1 MKKIVIDEAKLP
13 EVMDIIEAAAELMD
27 ISGYESDAE
36 SISRLEEY
44 QKRLIAIT
52 GNNKLDIEDFREYW
66 GWTSLETVARKAL
79 MPPPEKTE
87 LTDEQIKEI
96 VTNVT
101 SLEEEEQMD
110 WYLDFLEINTGLDN
124 LTDYIF
130 YPDLVGLDR
139 NADLNQIA
147 DKIIADRK

>member
-1 MKKIVIDEAKLP
+1 MKKIVINEAKLP

-27 ISGYESDAE
+27 KRDYDSDAD
-36 SISRLEEY
+36 SKSRLEEY

-52 GNNKLDIEDFREYW
+52 GNNKLEIEAFREYW

-96 VTNVT
+96 VTNIM
-101 SLEEEEQMD
+101 SLEEEEMD
-110 WYLDFLEINTGLDN
+110 WYLEYLEINTGLDN

-147 DKIIADRK
+147 DKIITDRK

>member
-13 EVMDIIEAAAELMD
+13 EVMDIIEDAAELMD
-27 ISGYESDAE
+27 KRDYNSDAAVR
-36 SISRLEEY
+36 SKLEEY
-44 QKRLIAIT
+44 QKGLIAVT
-52 GNNKLDIEDFREYW
+52 GNDKLEIEAFREYW

-79 MPPPEKTE
+79 MPPPDKTE
-87 LTDEQIKEI
+87 VTDEQIKEI
-96 VTNVT
+96 VTNIT
-101 SLEEEEQMD
+101 SLEEEETD
-110 WYLDFLEINTGLDN
+110 WYLEFLKINTGLDN
-124 LTDYIF
+124 LSDYIF

>member
-13 EVMDIIEAAAELMD
+13 EVMDIIEDAAELMD
-27 ISGYESDAE
+27 KRDYNSDAAVR
-36 SISRLEEY
+36 SKLEEY
-44 QKRLIAIT
+44 QKRLIAVT
-52 GNNKLDIEDFREYW
+52 GNDKLEIEAFREYW

-79 MPPPEKTE
+79 MPPPDKTE
-87 LTDEQIKEI
+87 VTDEQIKEI
-96 VTNVT
+96 VTNIT
-101 SLEEEEQMD
+101 SLEEEETD
-110 WYLDFLEINTGLDN
+110 WYLEFLEINTGLDN
-124 LTDYIF
+124 LSDYIF

>member
-27 ISGYESDAE
+27 KRDYNSDAAI
-36 SISRLEEY
+36 ISKLEEY

-52 GNNKLDIEDFREYW
+52 GNDKLEIEDFREYW
-66 GWTSLETVARKAL
+66 GWTSLETVARKVL

-87 LTDEQIKEI
+87 VTDEQINEI
-96 VTNVT
+96 VTNIM
-101 SLEEEEQMD
+101 SLEEEEMD
-110 WYLDFLEINTGLDN
+110 WQLKFLEINTGLDN

-147 DKIIADRK
+147 NKIIADRK

>member
-27 ISGYESDAE
+27 KRDYNSDAAVR
-36 SISRLEEY
+36 SKLEEY
-44 QKRLIAIT
+44 QKRLIAVT
-52 GNNKLDIEDFREYW
+52 GNDKLEIEDFREYW

-87 LTDEQIKEI
+87 VTDEQIKEI
-96 VTNVT
+96 VTNIM
-101 SLEEEEQMD
+101 SLEEEETD
-110 WYLDFLEINTGLDN
+110 WYLEFLEINTGLDN

>member
-13 EVMDIIEAAAELMD
+13 EVMDIIEDAAELMD
-27 ISGYESDAE
+27 KRDYNSDAAVR
-36 SISRLEEY
+36 SKLEEY
-44 QKRLIAIT
+44 QKRLIAVT
-52 GNNKLDIEDFREYW
+52 GNDKLEIEAFREYW

-87 LTDEQIKEI
+87 VTDEQIKEI
-96 VTNVT
+96 VTNIT
-101 SLEEEEQMD
+101 SLEEEETD
-110 WYLDFLEINTGLDN
+110 WYLEFLKINTGLDN
-124 LTDYIF
+124 LSDYIF

>member
-1 MKKIVIDEAKLP
+1 MNKIVIDEAKLP

-27 ISGYESDAE
+27 KRDYNSDAVIR
-36 SISRLEEY
+36 SKLEEY
-44 QKRLIAIT
+44 QKRLIAVI
-52 GNNKLDIEDFREYW
+52 GNDKLEIEAFREYW

-96 VTNVT
+96 VINIM
-101 SLEEEEQMD
+101 SFKEEEMD
-110 WYLDFLEINTGLDN
+110 WHLEYLKINTGLDN

-139 NADLNQIA
+139 NADLEQIA

>member
-1 MKKIVIDEAKLP
+1 MKKIVINEAKLP

-27 ISGYESDAE
+27 KRGYDSDAD
-36 SISRLEEY
+36 SIFRLEEY

-79 MPPPEKTE
+79 MPPPEKAE

-96 VTNVT
+96 VTNIM
-101 SLEEEEQMD
+101 SLEEEEMD

-139 NADLNQIA
+139 NADINQIA
-147 DKIIADRK
+147 DKIITDRK

>member
-1 MKKIVIDEAKLP
+1 MKKIVINEAKLP
-13 EVMDIIEAAAELMD
+13 EVMDIIEDAAELMD
-27 ISGYESDAE
+27 KRDYNSDAAVR
-36 SISRLEEY
+36 SKLEEY
-44 QKRLIAIT
+44 QKRLIAVT
-52 GNNKLDIEDFREYW
+52 GNDKLEIEAFREYW

-87 LTDEQIKEI
+87 VTDEQIKEI
-96 VTNVT
+96 VTNIT
-101 SLEEEEQMD
+101 SLEEEETD
-110 WYLDFLEINTGLDN
+110 WYLEFLKINTGLDN
-124 LTDYIF
+124 LSDYIF

>member
-1 MKKIVIDEAKLP
+1 MKTIVINEAKLP
-13 EVMDIIEAAAELMD
+13 EVMDIIEDAAELMD
-27 ISGYESDAE
+27 KRDYNSDAAVR
-36 SISRLEEY
+36 SKLEEY
-44 QKRLIAIT
+44 QKRLIAVT
-52 GNNKLDIEDFREYW
+52 GNDKLEIEAFREYW

-87 LTDEQIKEI
+87 VTDEQIKEI
-96 VTNVT
+96 VTNIT
-101 SLEEEEQMD
+101 SLEEEETD
-110 WYLDFLEINTGLDN
+110 WYLEFLKINTGLDN
-124 LTDYIF
+124 LSDYIF